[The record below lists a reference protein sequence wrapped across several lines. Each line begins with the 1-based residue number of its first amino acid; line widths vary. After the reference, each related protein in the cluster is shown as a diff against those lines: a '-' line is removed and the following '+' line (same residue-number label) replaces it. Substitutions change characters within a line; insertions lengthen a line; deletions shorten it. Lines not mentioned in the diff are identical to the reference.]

1 MLCTQCEDG
10 AGVGAG
16 AGIDMYHV
24 IRIRRSSS
32 SSFLFNYVC
41 GYSWNY
47 TSIGNFW
54 FVIGE
59 TYCMLW
65 YHWWAIYILGNPE
78 DDTLLEHFWL
88 ISLYVTDDA
97 IAKLYG
103 T

>member
-1 MLCTQCEDG
+1 M
-10 AGVGAG
+10 
-16 AGIDMYHV
+16 
-24 IRIRRSSS
+24 
-32 SSFLFNYVC
+32 
-41 GYSWNY
+41 
-47 TSIGNFW
+47 
-54 FVIGE
+54 GE
-59 TYCMLW
+59 TFCMLW